1 MTATCHAPGL
11 FALATRSA
19 RSFAS
24 EPEQTAYITCVGTQG
39 VWTAVLTDVIG
50 RCHEM
55 PLSLIFLRVCLLATV
70 GHLDVD
76 VQ

>member
-24 EPEQTAYITCVGTQG
+24 EPEQTAYITCIG
-39 VWTAVLTDVIG
+39 VWTAVLIDVID
-50 RCHEM
+50 
-55 PLSLIFLRVCLLATV
+55 LLDTMKR
-70 GHLDVD
+70 H
-76 VQ
+76 